1 MASEAEI
8 TALQLEAKEHQ
19 GRLANT
25 RGWKEG
31 FFSGAFRESTALPAP
46 GFGTRSLQS
55 RETIIFYCFKSH
67 RLQYFAVT
75 QLQQL

>member
-1 MASEAEI
+1 MASEAE
-8 TALQLEAKEHQ
+8 TTVLQLEAKEYQ
-19 GRLANT
+19 GRPANT

-31 FFSGAFRESTALPAP
+31 FFSGAFRESTALSAP
-46 GFGTRSLQS
+46 GFGTLSLQS
-55 RETIIFYCFKSH
+55 RETIIVYCFKSH